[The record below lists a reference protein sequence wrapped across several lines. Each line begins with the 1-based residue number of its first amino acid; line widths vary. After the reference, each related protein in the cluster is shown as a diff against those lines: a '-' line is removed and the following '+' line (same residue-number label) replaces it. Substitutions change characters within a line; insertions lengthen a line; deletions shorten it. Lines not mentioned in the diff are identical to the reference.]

1 MEVTIPLPSLKR
13 SKRLKRWKELLFRK
27 KDSSSVPISE
37 LISNAFGFKPKDLSH
52 YKLALT
58 HSSVAELDKD
68 GIRLSNERLEF
79 LGDSVID
86 SVMADYL
93 YHKFPALSEG
103 ELTKM
108 KAKIVSRRSLNYI
121 GEQIGIATC
130 LNCNLGNQ
138 DMHRSMLGN
147 AFEALVGAVYLER
160 GYNFTFEKLLNL
172 FKRFEIDSL
181 VHEEIDY
188 KSKLHEWCQKK
199 RKSLKYIVV
208 DEEQKNGASSYTI
221 EVLIDNKAFGSGRG
235 KSKKHAEQEASKK
248 ACNSIFA
255 N

>member
-1 MEVTIPLPSLKR
+1 MI
-13 SKRLKRWKELLFRK
+13 RWKELLFRK
-27 KDSSSVPISE
+27 KDSSSGPITE
-37 LISNAFGFKPKDLSH
+37 LIVSSFGFKPKKISLYS
-52 YKLALT
+52 LALT
-58 HSSVAELDKD
+58 HSSVAETDAEGGK
-68 GIRLSNERLEF
+68 LSNERLEF

-93 YHKFPALSEG
+93 YHEFPNLSEG

-108 KAKIVSRRSLNYI
+108 KAKIVSRRSLNFI
-121 GEQIGIATC
+121 GEQIGIANY
-130 LNCNLGNQ
+130 LNCNLGKQ

-160 GYNFTFEKLLNL
+160 GYSFTFEKLLGL
-172 FKRFEIDSL
+172 FKRFEIDDL

-188 KSKLHEWCQKK
+188 KSKLHEWSQKK
-199 RKSLKYIVV
+199 RKSLKYIVL
-208 DEEQKNGASSYTI
+208 DEVQKNGESSYTI
-221 EVLIDNKAFGSGRG
+221 EVRIDGNAFGSGKG

-248 ACNSIFA
+248 ACKSIFG